1 MAETTR
7 IKVKNAQAGD
17 PHLSFTLQSEDG
29 GTFPAQVKATAN
41 VTGIGSY
48 TGSDTQNGGSA
59 SDINFTIQFT
69 DPNYA
74 REQSLNYSLS
84 FEVPGARPGTW
95 VPFGGTV
102 DDGSGSVAATHDAAA
117 ADVEVIAEA
126 EPATTAQQGSAGSGA
141 KNKGC
146 LAFLGMLPF

>member
-29 GTFPAQVKATAN
+29 GTFPSQVKATAN

-48 TGSDTQNGGSA
+48 SGSDTQNGGSA

-74 REQSLNYSLS
+74 RETSLS
-84 FEVPGARPGTW
+84 YSISLQVPGARPGTW
-95 VPFGGTV
+95 VAYSGTL
-102 DDGSGSVAATHDAAA
+102 DDGSGSVTASHDDSAA
-117 ADVEVIAEA
+117 ADVVMAEA
-126 EPATTAQQGSAGSGA
+126 EPAPQQERSGAGA